1 MDRLEGAVFAGYR
14 IEQRLGS
21 GGTAVVYRARHPRL
35 PRYEALK
42 ILVET
47 HSDDPE
53 FQARFLREAEIASQL
68 DHPNLVSVHDRGIH
82 HGQLW
87 IAMQY
92 IDGTDAAA
100 LIRQG
105 RTALPPERAITIIAE
120 AARGLDEIHRSG
132 LVHRDVKPHNIMV
145 TRGRDGNDRVLVTDF
160 GIARSADATD
170 TLGDAGSMVGTLA
183 YAAPEQLEIAPVD
196 HRADIY
202 ALGCTLYQMLTGTM
216 PFPHTDPGGMVR
228 AHLMSPPPQPSAS
241 GLGLPSALD
250 AVIAR
255 AMAKDPARRYPSCG
269 ALAADAAAALR
280 NPTTAPAP
288 SMPLP
293 LRADMVE
300 GSAQPTIAYPPGS
313 ESPRARS
320 GNPHGPVGAGQWSP
334 VTTPAAEHAPIQL
347 GAASAT
353 EVRAARTRRL
363 RLGLGIGSGTVV
375 LVLVAAISAMALR
388 DGGTHTAGPSGTT
401 TPGVTATTAP
411 TATVSAADYPEWKSY
426 AYIPAAFPN
435 LLPKQPNALG
445 IGGSGNCFP
454 VGADGKTLT
463 VDQVSGKT
471 ADIFCAGVTPPA
483 ESMLFICLSDR
494 TPMPVTIAP
503 DTTQEG
509 SQEWTRASG
518 SGRMLWGHGETKPG
532 RVRGV
537 LQVFFDAPARYFC
550 SLTITGASTG
560 EELLQR
566 WWPSAPL

>member
-100 LIRQG
+100 LIRHG
-105 RTALPPERAITIIAE
+105 RAALPPERAIAIIAE

-145 TRGRDGNDRVLVTDF
+145 TKGRDGNDRVLVTDF

-216 PFPHTDPGGMVR
+216 PFPRTDPGGMVR
-228 AHLMSPPPQPSAS
+228 AHLMSPPPQPSAT
-241 GLGLPSALD
+241 GLGLPLALD

-255 AMAKDPARRYPSCG
+255 AMAKDPAHRYPSCG
-269 ALAADAAAALR
+269 ALAADAAVALR
-280 NPTTAPAP
+280 NPATAPAP
-288 SMPLP
+288 PMPP
-293 LRADMVE
+293 AADMAG
-300 GSAQPTIAYPPGS
+300 GSAQPTIAFPPGS
-313 ESPRARS
+313 ESRRARS
-320 GNPHGPVGAGQWSP
+320 SNPHGLVDARQWPSN
-334 VTTPAAEHAPIQL
+334 TAPASEHALTQL

-353 EVRAARTRRL
+353 DVRAARTRRM
-363 RLGLGIGSGTVV
+363 RRALGIGSGVAV
-375 LVLVAAISAMALR
+375 LVLVAAISAVALR
-388 DGGTHTAGPSGTT
+388 DIGAHPTGPSSTT
-401 TPGVTATTAP
+401 TTGAAATTPP
-411 TATVSAADYPEWKSY
+411 TTALSVADYPAWKSY
-426 AYIPAAFPN
+426 AYIPAAFPG

-454 VGADGKTLT
+454 VDTEGKTLT
-463 VDQVSGKT
+463 VDQVSGAT

-483 ESMLFICLSDR
+483 ESLLFICLADR
-494 TPMPVTIAP
+494 TPMPVAIAP
-503 DTTQEG
+503 DATPEG

-550 SLTITGASTG
+550 SLTVTGASTG